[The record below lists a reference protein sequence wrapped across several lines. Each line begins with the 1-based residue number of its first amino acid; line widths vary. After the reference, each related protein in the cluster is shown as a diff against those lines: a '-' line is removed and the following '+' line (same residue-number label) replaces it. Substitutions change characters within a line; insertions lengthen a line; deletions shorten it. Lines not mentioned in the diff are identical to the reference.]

1 MGPEHPPSS
10 KLERVAG
17 GGSCAI
23 ATRERG
29 QLKSSQGQP
38 GEGNFQNMW
47 PRGMRKHQHSRPQC
61 KADGEAGSVLQQL
74 IGL

>member
-10 KLERVAG
+10 ELERVAG

-23 ATRERG
+23 ATRECG
-29 QLKSSQGQP
+29 QLQSSQGQP

-47 PRGMRKHQHSRPQC
+47 LRRMMKQQPSRPQC

-74 IGL
+74 VGL